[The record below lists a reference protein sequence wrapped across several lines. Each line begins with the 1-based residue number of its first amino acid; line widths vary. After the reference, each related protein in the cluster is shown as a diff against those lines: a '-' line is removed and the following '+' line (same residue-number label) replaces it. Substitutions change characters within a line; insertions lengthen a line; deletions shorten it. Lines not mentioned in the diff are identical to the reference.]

1 MISSLINNSKMK
13 NSNFVLTPKHK
24 FILLATAVAVE
35 EETDSEYHIAA
46 QCAITTPV
54 LQKDLIDN
62 GYIKVDMA
70 FVPSLTNRGLEIV
83 QQMLH
88 PTKPI
93 EKVVVPY
100 ALHQFKKIPN
110 NRLVQLLLDTTEA
123 IKTRAFNSAPF
134 ADSLVNNQRISL
146 SYTYL
151 KSLSPIF
158 EAEAVINL

>member
-1 MISSLINNSKMK
+1 MK
-13 NSNFVLTPKHK
+13 SSNFILTPKHK
-24 FILLATAVAVE
+24 FILLGVAVSVE
-35 EETDSEYHIAA
+35 EETDSEYHVAA
-46 QCAITTPV
+46 QCAITTPS

-62 GYIKVDMA
+62 GYIKVDA
-70 FVPSLTNRGLEIV
+70 AYIPTLTNRGLEVV
-83 QQMLH
+83 QQMLN
-88 PTKPI
+88 PSRPI
-93 EKVVVPY
+93 EKVVMPY
-100 ALHQFKKIPN
+100 ALHHFKKIPN

-134 ADSLVNNQRISL
+134 ADSLVNNHRISL

>member
-1 MISSLINNSKMK
+1 MK

-62 GYIKVDMA
+62 GYIKVDTA
-70 FVPSLTNRGLEIV
+70 FMPSLTSRGLDVV
-83 QQMLH
+83 QQMLN
-88 PTKPI
+88 PTRPI

-100 ALHQFKKIPN
+100 ALHHFKKIPN

-123 IKTRAFNSAPF
+123 VKTRAFNSAPF
-134 ADSLVNNQRISL
+134 ADSLVNNHRIKL
-146 SYTYL
+146 SYEYL

-158 EAEAVINL
+158 EAETVNL